1 MKTIFDLCKRL
12 DNPIRRELLRRV
24 YTSPDGG
31 ANVTLAQDNCGLGMS
46 GTSQYLRQLEELGL
60 IRRQRSGRYVNY
72 LADWSM
78 ASPEIQVVA
87 EGIYARFK
95 AGKDIESLAP
105 VFHTMMNPFRARVL
119 NWLLNGGSG
128 EKDVI
133 CERFDKRR
141 ETVARDLK
149 PAIDDGLLDM
159 TDDDE
164 SSGEYLLL
172 KPTDPLAL
180 KILEFSV

>member
-1 MKTIFDLCKRL
+1 M
-12 DNPIRRELLRRV
+12 
-24 YTSPDGG
+24 
-31 ANVTLAQDNCGLGMS
+31 
-46 GTSQYLRQLEELGL
+46 
-60 IRRQRSGRYVNY
+60 
-72 LADWSM
+72 
-78 ASPEIQVVA
+78 
-87 EGIYARFK
+87 
-95 AGKDIESLAP
+95 
-105 VFHTMMNPFRARVL
+105 
-119 NWLLNGGSG
+119 
-128 EKDVI
+128 I
-133 CERFDKRR
+133 CERLDKRR